1 MDARVRITALR
12 CILLVFVLLTAGCGY
27 SVYGRSSLPFTE
39 IQIGRIENRTLEPKL
54 EDKLYEA
61 LVEEFARNG
70 ISVTAGAASSISG
83 VVSNYTMFSLS
94 EKDDIT
100 VEYRIVVDADFTF
113 RDAAGKTREIKTA
126 LPFIVSFSG
135 IGSMA
140 NLLANRDVA
149 ERQAMADIA
158 MEIVGALIYK

>member
-1 MDARVRITALR
+1 MGARERRTLLFV
-12 CILLVFVLLTAGCGY
+12 LLVSVLLTAGCGY
-27 SVYGRSSLPFTE
+27 SVHGGSSLPFSE
-39 IQIGRIENRTLEPKL
+39 VRIGRIENRTLEPKL
-54 EDKLYEA
+54 EDKLYQA

-70 ISVTAGAASSISG
+70 ISVTPGAASSLSG
-83 VVSNYTMFSLS
+83 VVNNYNMFSLS

-100 VEYRIVVDADFTF
+100 VEYRVVVDADFLF
-113 RDAAGKTREIKTA
+113 RDADGKTREIKTA

-135 IGSMA
+135 QGTMA

-158 MEIVGALIYK
+158 MEIVGALIFR